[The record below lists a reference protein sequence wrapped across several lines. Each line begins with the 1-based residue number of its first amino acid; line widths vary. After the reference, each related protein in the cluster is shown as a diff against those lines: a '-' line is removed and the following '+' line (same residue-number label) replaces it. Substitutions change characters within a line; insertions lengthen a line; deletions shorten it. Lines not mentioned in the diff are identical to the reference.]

1 MASKGGTT
9 CGEQGRRWHDGDD
22 ADSRAEEAPQRAT
35 VLDSVA
41 AGGEQRGG
49 SAWEVGVQM
58 TQRWQCGLKG
68 GGVPCELADVQC
80 GREVDAR
87 EGGSV
92 VGGGM
97 G

>member
-1 MASKGGTT
+1 M
-9 CGEQGRRWHDGDD
+9 
-22 ADSRAEEAPQRAT
+22 
-35 VLDSVA
+35 LDSVA
-41 AGGEQRGG
+41 TGGEQRGG
-49 SAWEVGVQM
+49 NAWEVGVQM

-68 GGVPCELADVQC
+68 GEGVPRELADVQR
-80 GREVDAR
+80 GRKVDAR